1 MWCDLCIIDM
11 NNHLREYLRS
21 TKHVHGQEHSLVFSP
36 FTNNDNEDP
45 RLIRQWDSIND
56 ARWED
61 WISENEFAE

>member
-1 MWCDLCIIDM
+1 M

-36 FTNNDNEDP
+36 FTNKFTNNDNEDP